1 RDRLL
6 DLLEDD
12 RLRQQVALARIAGT
26 AVEGAEVAVRVTD
39 VGVVEVAVDD
49 ERDPVRIGLA
59 VANLVRGA
67 PNGHKVAGLEERER
81 FVVREPFSLERLV
94 EDLRDAH
101 VTPPYRCLAP
111 VRGRAGGNARGFAA
125 LRDTR
130 ARVSYPCL
138 APVRGSCDH
147 GLSDEPQLRDLL
159 ELARL
164 VGQLEERHQPCP
176 FPRAEAVAQLLEV
189 PCEEAGRIAIPF

>member
-1 RDRLL
+1 FPSFPTRRSS
-6 DLLEDD
+6 DL
-12 RLRQQVALARIAGT
+12 
-26 AVEGAEVAVRVTD
+26 
-39 VGVVEVAVDD
+39 
-49 ERDPVRIGLA
+49 
-59 VANLVRGA
+59 
-67 PNGHKVAGLEERER
+67 
-81 FVVREPFSLERLV
+81 REPFSLERLV

-111 VRGRAGGNARGFAA
+111 VRSRAGDNARGFAA

-189 PCEEAGRIAIPF
+189 PCEEAGRIAIPFARLVGEAFRLGPGEPHRRDQGILE